1 MALRCAIHDP
11 IGTGI
16 DLAVAFMFS
25 HSARPNRREP
35 DVPEITNTFTA
46 SSGASYELLMGR
58 WSRRLAEPFVDFV
71 GLTDDGQILD
81 AGCGT
86 GALSA
91 ELLRR
96 TKVAEVVGLDYS
108 KDYVDFAGATIQDPR
123 IAFETG
129 DITAMRYQEATFNQI
144 FTHLVLQFVPNSSA
158 VIEEL
163 SRVLKPGGSM
173 AATVWDAR
181 GGFIFYRL
189 FLDTA
194 AMLDPA
200 ADELRGKLLT
210 RPLMRPGELAAAW
223 QSAGL
228 TDVRSDELTIRM
240 EFADFDDY
248 WAPMDGKDGPLPNY
262 LRTTEPEL
270 RAQIKDAVRRAFLD
284 GDADGPRSYT
294 ATSWVVSGT
303 KPKSA

>member
-1 MALRCAIHDP
+1 M
-11 IGTGI
+11 
-16 DLAVAFMFS
+16 
-25 HSARPNRREP
+25 
-35 DVPEITNTFTA
+35 PEISNTFTA
-46 SSGASYELLMGR
+46 SSGDSYELLMGR
-58 WSRRLAEPFVDFV
+58 WSRLLAEPFVDFV

-108 KDYVDFAGATIQDPR
+108 KDYVDFAEATIQDPR

-158 VIEEL
+158 AIAEL

-223 QSAGL
+223 QAAELSNI
-228 TDVRSDELTIRM
+228 RSGELTIRM

-262 LRTTEPEL
+262 LRTTEPDL

-303 KPKSA
+303 KPNSA

>member
-1 MALRCAIHDP
+1 M
-11 IGTGI
+11 
-16 DLAVAFMFS
+16 
-25 HSARPNRREP
+25 
-35 DVPEITNTFTA
+35 PEITSTFTA
-46 SSGASYELLMGR
+46 SSGDSYELMMGR
-58 WSRRLAEPFVDFV
+58 WSRLLAEPFLEFA
-71 GLTDDGQILD
+71 GLTDDSPILD

-96 TKVAEVVGLDYS
+96 TKVAEIVGLDYS
-108 KDYVDFAGATIQDPR
+108 KDYVDFAEATIQDPR

-129 DITAMRYQEATFNQI
+129 DVTALRYEDATFNQI
-144 FTHLVLQFVPNSSA
+144 FTHLVLQFVPDSSA
-158 VIEEL
+158 AIAEL

-181 GGFIFYRL
+181 GGFVFYRL

-194 AMLDPA
+194 AMIDPA

-228 TDVRSDELTIRM
+228 TDVRSGELTIRM
-240 EFADFDDY
+240 NFSEFDDY

-262 LRTTEPEL
+262 LRTTEPDL
-270 RAQIKDAVRRAFLD
+270 RAKIKEAVRRAFLD
-284 GDADGPRSYT
+284 GDPDGPRSYT
-294 ATSWVVSGT
+294 ATSWVVSGM
-303 KPKSA
+303 KPNSA

>member
-1 MALRCAIHDP
+1 
-11 IGTGI
+11 
-16 DLAVAFMFS
+16 MFGQL
-25 HSARPNRREP
+25 ARPDRREA
-35 DVPEITNTFTA
+35 DVPEVTNTFTA
-46 SSGASYELLMGR
+46 SSGDSYELLMGR
-58 WSRRLAEPFVDFV
+58 WSRLLAEPFVDFV
-71 GLTDDGQILD
+71 GLTDNGQILD

-96 TKVAEVVGLDYS
+96 TTDAEIIGLDYS
-108 KDYVDFAGATIQDPR
+108 KDYVDFAEATIQDRR
-123 IAFETG
+123 ITFETG
-129 DITAMRYQEATFNQI
+129 DITTLPYQDATFNQI

-158 VIEEL
+158 AIAEL

-228 TDVRSDELTIRM
+228 IDVRSGELTIRM
-240 EFADFDDY
+240 EFTDFDNY

-262 LRTTEPEL
+262 LRKTEPDL
-270 RAQIKDAVRRAFLD
+270 QAQIKEAVRRAFLD
-284 GDADGPRSYT
+284 GDPDGPRSYT

-303 KPKSA
+303 KPNSA